1 MVLQK
6 SVIVAMTLMLSAC
19 SSTFWYTREPHQ
31 VAFDDLNYFKWDC
44 AHAPEQKAFLEQ
56 QYRMTSP
63 FPVDASRRA
72 IISKMLNE
80 MHTYCPSVQRQ
91 ASCTHVRED
100 MPSGSAQAV
109 VCNQSGR
116 LRPLERPVVNR
127 WDPLVDTK

>member
-6 SVIVAMTLMLSAC
+6 SVIAVMALMLSAC
-19 SSTFWYTREPHQ
+19 SSTFLYTQEPQQ

-44 AHAPEQKAFLEQ
+44 AHVPEQKAFLEQ

-63 FPVDASRRA
+63 FPVDAPRRA
-72 IISKMLNE
+72 IINKMLHE
-80 MHTYCPSVQRQ
+80 MQTYCPSVQRQ

-100 MPSGSAQAV
+100 MQNGSAQAT
-109 VCNQSGR
+109 VCNNSGR

-127 WDPLVDTK
+127 WDPLVDIK